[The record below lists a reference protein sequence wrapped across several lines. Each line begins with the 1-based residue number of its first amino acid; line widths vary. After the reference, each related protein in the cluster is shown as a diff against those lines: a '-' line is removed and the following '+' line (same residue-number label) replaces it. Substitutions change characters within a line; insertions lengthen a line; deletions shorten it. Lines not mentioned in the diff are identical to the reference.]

1 LRVSPITAAILLSE
15 EGLNALRIALPDL
28 PDSPLIFLFVQETD
42 ELGLW
47 VRVKR
52 KTEDHVLLIRWE
64 FVLTIDLPAAEV
76 KTVGMKP

>member
-1 LRVSPITAAILLSE
+1 LLSD
-15 EGLNALRIALPDL
+15 EGLDALRIALPDL
-28 PDSPLIFLFVQETD
+28 PDSPLVFLFIQETD

-52 KTEDHVLLIRWE
+52 KDDEDHVLLIRWE

>member
-1 LRVSPITAAILLSE
+1 MAILLSD
-15 EGLNALRIALPDL
+15 EGLTALRIMFPDL
-28 PDSPLIFLFVQETD
+28 PDSPLVFLFVQETD

-52 KTEDHVLLIRWE
+52 KDEDHLLLVRWE
-64 FVLTIDLPAAEV
+64 FVLTVDSPAGEV

>member
-1 LRVSPITAAILLSE
+1 LRVSPTRAAILLSD
-15 EGLNALRIALPDL
+15 EGLDALRIALPDL
-28 PDSPLIFLFVQETD
+28 PDSPLLLLFVQETD

-52 KTEDHVLLIRWE
+52 KDEDHVLLIRWE